1 MPNHTNE
8 RRFALDFG
16 QLVLRDLVSGNDPVV
31 TAWTVLQVPEGW
43 QIDVFLHSPL
53 RHHGLIVA
61 LSATVPAFDADLG
74 MDIET
79 YAIITSAGILESFD
93 CDTPR
98 TNPRMQYRAPAG

>member
-1 MPNHTNE
+1 MTNHMNE

-16 QLVLRDLVSGNDPVV
+16 QLVLRNLLSRTDPVV
-31 TAWTVLQVPEGW
+31 TTWTVRQVPEGW
-43 QIDVFLHSPL
+43 QIDVFLHSPP

-61 LSATVPAFDADLG
+61 VTATIPAFDADLG

-79 YAIITSAGILESFD
+79 DAIITSAGILESFE